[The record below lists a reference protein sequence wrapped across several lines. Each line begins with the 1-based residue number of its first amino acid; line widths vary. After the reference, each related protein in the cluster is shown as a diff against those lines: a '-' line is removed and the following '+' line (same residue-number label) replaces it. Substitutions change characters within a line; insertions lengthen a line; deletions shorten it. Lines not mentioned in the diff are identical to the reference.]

1 MYDFQIFEDIYIG
14 EDIIYDPCSMTGR
27 KDKCIQYFVRK
38 PEGRRPL
45 GRCRCIEVDN
55 IKIDFK

>member
-1 MYDFQIFEDIYIG
+1 
-14 EDIIYDPCSMTGR
+14 MTGR
-27 KDKCIQYFVRK
+27 KDKRIQAFVRK

-45 GRCRCIEVDN
+45 GRCRSSEEEN